1 MKKLH
6 LFKTV
11 LLLCALIVGSG
22 SAWAAEV
29 TYSIDSKGKVTTTG
43 TAPTGSSLSFTNT
56 FTDDYRQMTS
66 GNSQTWTF
74 SNYGGLNI
82 TKLVLSMRSNSS
94 KGAGSLTYSVDGGV
108 SYSTIVSDSK
118 FNTANWYGAW
128 TTSFVDITKAVDITT
143 GDDNFVLLFTASAN
157 SIYCTSVKITYAEA
171 SSDLEDSDL
180 ALVDAPVALS
190 FDLYNDKTKE
200 ISYTTSSTGA
210 VTVVENDYV
219 DADYDAVNKKIT
231 LTAKKVTASTQTITV
246 NQAADESYKSGSTT
260 FTVSIEDSTPFVG
273 GNITFTAGTDK
284 GSTTGNNS
292 PDEMSKSV
300 VTVSGTDAAFE
311 TAEYRMYSGSTTTIS
326 TTTGKITKIDFTQAS
341 STYPINRLSES
352 TGYNGDYSNGTWTG
366 CATSVSFDADGQARA
381 SKIVVTVCP
390 TVTLNSSGFASYCSP
405 FALDLTPNSEFAAYA
420 VAAAGDNA
428 LTFTKIPGKVAKET
442 PIILY
447 NPDNASE
454 AVFLPI
460 IEDDDAEIEDVT
472 GNELI
477 GTLAPTSV
485 TDVDGHTNFGLKGN
499 KFVKFNAGTVAA
511 NKAYLCVD
519 NSKISAE
526 ARELS
531 IIFDDGETTGITEM
545 KNIQSESRGGIYNL
559 SGQLVAQPAKGLYIM
574 NGKKVIIK

>member
-11 LLLCALIVGSG
+11 LLLCALMVGSG

-56 FTDDYRQMTS
+56 YTSDYRQMTS

-82 TKLVLSMRSNSS
+82 TKLVLSMKSNSK
-94 KGAGSLTYSVDGGV
+94 KGGGSLSYSVDGGD
-108 SYSTIVSDSK
+108 SYSDIVSESK
-118 FNTANWYGAW
+118 FNTNNWYGAW
-128 TTSFVDITKAVDITT
+128 TTSFVDITKNVDITT
-143 GDDNFVLLFTASAN
+143 GDEDFVLVFSSSES
-157 SIYCTSVKITYAEA
+157 SIYCQSVKITYEEA

-219 DADYDAVNKKIT
+219 DAVVDAVNKKIT

-273 GNITFTAGTDK
+273 GDVTFVGGTDT
-284 GSTTGNNS
+284 GTSTS
-292 PDEMSKSV
+292 QSADEVTKSV
-300 VTVSGTDAAFE
+300 VTIASDKAGFAY
-311 TAEYRMYSGSTTTIS
+311 AEYRIYSGSTTTIS
-326 TTTGKITKIDFTQAS
+326 TSTGKITKIVFTQAS
-341 STYPINRLSES
+341 GSYPLSNLSVSAGDGTYSA
-352 TGYNGDYSNGTWTG
+352 GTWTG
-366 CATSVSFDADGQARA
+366 CASSVSFDADGQARA

-390 TVTLNSSGFASYCSP
+390 TVTLNSYGFSSYCSP

-447 NPDNASE
+447 NPDKAGE
-454 AVFLPI
+454 AVCLPI
-460 IEDDDAEIEDVT
+460 IEDDDEDIEAVT

-559 SGQLVAQPAKGLYIM
+559 NGQLVDQPAKGLYIM